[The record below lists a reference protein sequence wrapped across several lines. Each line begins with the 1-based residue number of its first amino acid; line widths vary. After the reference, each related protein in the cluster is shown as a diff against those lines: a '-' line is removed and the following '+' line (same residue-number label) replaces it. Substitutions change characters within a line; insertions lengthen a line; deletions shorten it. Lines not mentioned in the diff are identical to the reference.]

1 MFCEGEIFALNV
13 TFTGVTKELCM
24 VSLANY
30 DSSKPLKR
38 LNLNLYITTNPIEYI
53 KLVHNLRI
61 AALRSCEQIV
71 RTLFLRLS
79 VDARLGC

>member
-1 MFCEGEIFALNV
+1 MNV
-13 TFTGVTKELCM
+13 TFTELPKELCM

-61 AALRSCEQIV
+61 AALRSCEQMGQYV

-79 VDARLGC
+79 VEARLGC

>member
-1 MFCEGEIFALNV
+1 MNV

-38 LNLNLYITTNPIEYI
+38 LNLYITTNPIEYI

-79 VDARLGC
+79 VEARLGC

>member
-1 MFCEGEIFALNV
+1 MNV

-38 LNLNLYITTNPIEYI
+38 LNLNLYIATNPIEYI

-79 VDARLGC
+79 VEARLGC